1 MSCVDIWVA
10 RLGQSESDTHNQRH
24 GHQPIKAQCKHH
36 IIHFFFWT
44 HGDMGRSSKYVV
56 TPGAGEEDQVPL
68 PWLVSTLLLLTS
80 FTLYL
85 LDQATD
91 ALTALLYFLDVS
103 LKCSYLC
110 LC

>member
-1 MSCVDIWVA
+1 
-10 RLGQSESDTHNQRH
+10 
-24 GHQPIKAQCKHH
+24 
-36 IIHFFFWT
+36 
-44 HGDMGRSSKYVV
+44 MGRSSKYVV
-56 TPGAGEEDQVPL
+56 TQGAGEDGDQVPL

-103 LKCSYLC
+103 YLC

>member
-1 MSCVDIWVA
+1 
-10 RLGQSESDTHNQRH
+10 
-24 GHQPIKAQCKHH
+24 
-36 IIHFFFWT
+36 
-44 HGDMGRSSKYVV
+44 MGRSSKYVV
-56 TPGAGEEDQVPL
+56 TPGASDGDQVPL

-103 LKCSYLC
+103 VVSSVLDIYSICYLARATC
-110 LC
+110 WRAA

>member
-1 MSCVDIWVA
+1 
-10 RLGQSESDTHNQRH
+10 
-24 GHQPIKAQCKHH
+24 
-36 IIHFFFWT
+36 
-44 HGDMGRSSKYVV
+44 MGRSSKYVV
-56 TPGAGEEDQVPL
+56 TPGAGDGDQVPL

-103 LKCSYLC
+103 VVSSVLYSICYLARATHWRAA
-110 LC
+110 

>member
-1 MSCVDIWVA
+1 
-10 RLGQSESDTHNQRH
+10 
-24 GHQPIKAQCKHH
+24 
-36 IIHFFFWT
+36 
-44 HGDMGRSSKYVV
+44 MGRSSKYVV

>member
-1 MSCVDIWVA
+1 
-10 RLGQSESDTHNQRH
+10 
-24 GHQPIKAQCKHH
+24 
-36 IIHFFFWT
+36 
-44 HGDMGRSSKYVV
+44 MGRSSKYVV
-56 TPGAGEEDQVPL
+56 TPGGGGDGDQVPL

-103 LKCSYLC
+103 YVC

>member
-1 MSCVDIWVA
+1 
-10 RLGQSESDTHNQRH
+10 
-24 GHQPIKAQCKHH
+24 
-36 IIHFFFWT
+36 
-44 HGDMGRSSKYVV
+44 MGRSSKYVV
-56 TPGAGEEDQVPL
+56 TPAAGEDQVPL

-103 LKCSYLC
+103 LKCSCSYLC
-110 LC
+110 LFAYVEDG

>member
-1 MSCVDIWVA
+1 
-10 RLGQSESDTHNQRH
+10 
-24 GHQPIKAQCKHH
+24 
-36 IIHFFFWT
+36 
-44 HGDMGRSSKYVV
+44 MGRSSKYVV
-56 TPGAGEEDQVPL
+56 TPRAGGGDQLPL

-103 LKCSYLC
+103 IKCVGYLC
-110 LC
+110 IYLSARATRWRAA